1 VLYIPPVV
9 LSAAVTELGALAGN
23 VVTAHTILANK
34 LALVSRKAT
43 TKLLLTAKTAEEGTF
58 TASACF

>member
-9 LSAAVTELGALAGN
+9 LSAAITEFRALAGDI
-23 VVTAHTILANK
+23 VTAHTILTNK

-43 TKLLLTAKTAEEGTF
+43 AKLLLTAKTAEEGTF